1 MTYNIKKLIIFI
13 VAILSI
19 ASCSKDEEN
28 VCEKYNVSEW
38 IKDKVS
44 GGVQNYVT
52 KQTTLCGDDI
62 KPDGTT
68 YIYHEDSN
76 AQWYRKIISKV
87 K

>member
-1 MTYNIKKLIIFI
+1 MKKF
-13 VAILSI
+13 VQILVLTAGLMIMS
-19 ASCSKDEEN
+19 SCGSDDEQ

-44 GGVQNYVT
+44 GSVHNYVT

-76 AQWYRKIISKV
+76 AQWYREIISKV